1 MEQRMLKPK
10 FWFIVFGALSIVMI
24 LFITTKLANGV
35 DTEELNTAQTEMNAL
50 KARLVEKDNEAYL
63 ADRETQIIASND
75 IRTNLANDLV
85 SVLENKDY
93 DAFESKYGETL
104 RIVVESETTDTEFK
118 NVRVEEEPMDYALN
132 EYHMNIVFDNSL
144 QILLHYDFN
153 NDLYIP
159 NYVNLMGGA

>member
-1 MEQRMLKPK
+1 MGRERLCFTCSETEGGLAVRAPSCRCYPASQVASVCTFSNVFLFSKYLKNIRNTYISK
-10 FWFIVFGALSIVMI
+10 LI
-24 LFITTKLANGV
+24 LVKI
-35 DTEELNTAQTEMNAL
+35 
-50 KARLVEKDNEAYL
+50 
-63 ADRETQIIASND
+63 
-75 IRTNLANDLV
+75 
-85 SVLENKDY
+85 LENKDY